1 MIKADNLGKKF
12 DDFVAVHDLSL
23 NVGEGELLALLGPN
37 GAGKTTTVRMLSSI
51 LKPTTGRAWVNGYD
65 VVMEPAAVRRSI
77 GMLTEQPGLYLRMT
91 GMEYLEFYGRLYS
104 LKDKQIHERGMALFE
119 RFNMA
124 DASHRRLGQ
133 YSKGMRQKVGLIRTM
148 LHDPAVLL
156 LDEPTSAMDPHS
168 AKLVRDA
175 IREMRADKRSFI
187 LCTHNLAEA
196 EALADRIAII
206 KRGSI
211 VAEGSSQEL
220 KTQLLGQPQVEIR
233 VDQRLNGEVKELADL
248 VAVEWVGENGLRY
261 RTDTPE
267 KDNPI
272 LVRRLGELGLGIISV
287 QEVTQSLEDVYL
299 RVVADEKESKFNEV
313 AQ

>member
-1 MIKADNLGKKF
+1 MIKAEKLNKKF

-51 LKPTTGRAWVNGYD
+51 LKPTAGRAWVNGFD
-65 VVMEPAAVRRSI
+65 VVAEPAEVRRSI

-104 LKDKQIHERGMALFE
+104 LKDEKIHKRGMVLLE
-119 RFNMA
+119 RFGMA
-124 DASHRRLGQ
+124 EAAHRRLGQ

-148 LHDPAVLL
+148 LHDPSVLL

-175 IREMRADKRSFI
+175 IREMRADRRSFI
-187 LCTHNLAEA
+187 LCTHNLTEA
-196 EALADRIAII
+196 ESLADRIAII
-206 KRGSI
+206 KQGTI
-211 VAEGSSQEL
+211 VAEGTTQEL
-220 KTQLLGQPQVEIR
+220 KNQLLGQPQIEVR
-233 VDQRLNGEVKELADL
+233 VDQHLNGEVKELGDL
-248 VAVEWVGENGLRY
+248 VTVEWMGENGIRY
-261 RTDTPE
+261 RTPTPE
-267 KDNPI
+267 RDNPL

-299 RVVADEKESKFNEV
+299 RVVAEEEESQLDEV

>member
-1 MIKADNLGKKF
+1 MIKAENLGKNF

-23 NVGEGELLALLGPN
+23 EVGEGELLALLGPN

-51 LKPTTGRAWVNGYD
+51 LKPTFGRASINGYD
-65 VVMEPAAVRRSI
+65 VVTEPADVRRSI

-91 GMEYLEFYGRLYS
+91 GMEYLEFYGRLYN
-104 LKDKQIHERGMALFE
+104 LKDEFIHKRGGELLD
-119 RFNMA
+119 RFNMS
-124 DASHRRLGQ
+124 DAAHRRLGQ

-187 LCTHNLAEA
+187 LCTHNLNEA
-196 EALADRIAII
+196 ETLADRIAII
-206 KRGSI
+206 KHGSI
-211 VAEGSSQEL
+211 VIEGTPQGL
-220 KTQLLGQPQVEIR
+220 KQQLLGKPKIEIR
-233 VDQRLNGEVKELADL
+233 VDQHLNGEVKELADL

-261 RTDTPE
+261 RTSQPE
-267 KDNPI
+267 RDNPV

-299 RVVADEKESKFNEV
+299 HVVADENEDKADEV
-313 AQ
+313 MQ

>member
-1 MIKADNLGKKF
+1 MIRAENLGKNF

-23 NVGEGELLALLGPN
+23 QVGEGELLALLGPN
-37 GAGKTTTVRMLSSI
+37 GAGKTTTIRMLSSI
-51 LKPTTGRAWVNGYD
+51 LKPTTGRAWISGYD
-65 VVMEPAAVRRSI
+65 VTVDPASVRRSI
-77 GMLTEQPGLYLRMT
+77 GLLTEQPGLYLRMT
-91 GMEYLEFYGRLYS
+91 GMEYLQFYGRLYG
-104 LKDKQIHERGMALFE
+104 LKDKFIQQRGGELFE

-124 DASHRRLGQ
+124 DATHRRLGQ

-175 IREMRADKRSFI
+175 IREMRAGKRSFI

-206 KRGSI
+206 KQGAI
-211 VAEGSSQEL
+211 VAEGTTQDL
-220 KTQLLGQPQVEIR
+220 KNQLLGQPKIEIR
-233 VDQRLNGEVKELADL
+233 VDQHLNGELKELADL
-248 VAVEWVGENGLRY
+248 VTVEWVGENGLRY
-261 RTDTPE
+261 RTPE
-267 KDNPI
+267 PERDNPVM
-272 LVRRLGELGLGIISV
+272 VRRLGALGLGIVSV

-299 RVVADEKESKFNEV
+299 HVVADDKEEKFNEV